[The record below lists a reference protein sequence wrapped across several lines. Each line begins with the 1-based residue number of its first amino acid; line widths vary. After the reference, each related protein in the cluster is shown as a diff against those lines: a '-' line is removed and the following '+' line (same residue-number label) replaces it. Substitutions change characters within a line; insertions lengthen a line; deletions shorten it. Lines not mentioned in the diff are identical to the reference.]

1 MNLDDYITGTY
12 DANAPFNESETV
24 RDYAEVI
31 SELEVDDANIIEQEM
46 ELLKMELKRLKY
58 AYNCKRKSVEILVE
72 NIEGL
77 ESHTYVKNI
86 LKDLFL

>member
-1 MNLDDYITGTY
+1 MNLDDYITGAY
-12 DANAPFNESETV
+12 DDEAPFYELETV

-31 SELEVDDANIIEQEM
+31 SELEIGDADIIEQEI
-46 ELLKMELKRLKY
+46 ELLKSELKRLKY
-58 AYNCKRKSVEILVE
+58 AYNCKRKSVEILVN
-72 NIEGL
+72 NIDHL

>member
-12 DANAPFNESETV
+12 DADAPFNQSETV

-31 SELEVDDANIIEQEM
+31 SELEINDADIIEQEM
-46 ELLKMELKRLKY
+46 ELLKLELKRLKY
-58 AYNCKRKSVEILVE
+58 AYNCKRKSVEILVD
-72 NIEGL
+72 NIDHL

>member
-1 MNLDDYITGTY
+1 MILNNLDSHIEGLY
-12 DANAPFNESETV
+12 DPTAPFNQQEDDDFIYLEDALHSE
-24 RDYAEVI
+24 I
-31 SELEVDDANIIEQEM
+31 DD
-46 ELLKMELKRLKY
+46 LKMELKKLKY

>member
-1 MNLDDYITGTY
+1 MKLDDYITGTH

-31 SELEVDDANIIEQEM
+31 SELEIDDANIIEQEM

-58 AYNCKRKSVEILVE
+58 AYNCKRKSVEILVD
-72 NIEGL
+72 NIQGM
-77 ESHTYVKNI
+77 ESHTYVTNI